1 MTSKLVG
8 GILLIVGTSIGA
20 GMFALPV
27 TTASGG
33 FLGALALLISCW
45 LVMTFGAFLILEV
58 NLWLAP
64 NSNIVSMAKKTLG
77 RPGEIIAWVTYLLL
91 LYSLL
96 AAYISGGA
104 DVLNGLLSQ
113 YIKYK
118 IPSRWDAVLFLL
130 LFGFIVYHGIK
141 PIDYVNRV
149 LITVKLL
156 TLAFLIVLIFP
167 HVNSE
172 NLINF
177 NLPKLI
183 PAITVTVT
191 SFGFATII
199 PSLRSYFKDD
209 IKKLRLAILVG
220 SLIPLICYTFWIGV
234 MLAEIPLHGAN
245 GMLAILKSPQPT
257 TSLVQSL
264 NIYLHNSWIL
274 FAAHLFTSICVAT
287 SFLGVSL
294 CLWDFLADGL
304 RIPKTK
310 QGKMINTA
318 ATFLPPLLIVL
329 FYPSAFIICLSYG
342 GIFCVI
348 LLVIL
353 PAFMAWRG
361 RYKYLIAGKYQ
372 VSGGKL
378 ALSLASCAGAVIIL
392 QDLLLTWHLINVSS
406 G

>member
-1 MTSKLVG
+1 MTSKFIG

-20 GMFALPV
+20 GMLALPV

-33 FLGALALLISCW
+33 FLGALALLILCW
-45 LVMTFGAFLILEV
+45 LIMTFGAFLILEV

-64 NSNIVSMAKKTLG
+64 NSNLVSMAKKTLG
-77 RPGEIIAWVTYLLL
+77 RPGEIVAWVTYLLL

-104 DVLNGLLSQ
+104 DIFNGLLSH
-113 YIKYK
+113 YVNYK
-118 IPSRWDAVLFLL
+118 IAPRWDAVLFLL
-130 LFGFIVYHGIK
+130 IFGFIVYHGIK

-149 LITVKLL
+149 LMTIKLV
-156 TLAFLIVLIFP
+156 TLAFLILLIFP
-167 HVNSE
+167 HVHTH
-172 NLINF
+172 NLVSF
-177 NLPKLI
+177 DLPKLI
-183 PAITVTVT
+183 PAVTVTVV

-199 PSLRSYFKDD
+199 PSLRGYFGDD
-209 IKKLRLAILVG
+209 IKKLRRAILIG
-220 SLIPLICYTFWIGV
+220 SLIPLICYILWVGAI
-234 MLAEIPLHGAN
+234 LAEIPLQGNH

-264 NIYLHNSWIL
+264 NLYLQNSWVTT
-274 FAAHLFTSICVAT
+274 AAHLFTSICVAT

-304 RIPKTK
+304 RIPKTSS
-310 QGKMINTA
+310 GKLINA
-318 ATFLPPLLIVL
+318 VATFLPPLIIVL

-348 LLVIL
+348 LLVML

-372 VSGGKL
+372 VSGGKSAL
-378 ALSLASCAGAVIIL
+378 ALATCAAVLIVV
-392 QDLLLTWHLINVSS
+392 QDLMLSWHLI
-406 G
+406 

>member
-1 MTSKLVG
+1 MTSKFIG
-8 GILLIVGTSIGA
+8 GVLLIVGTSIGA
-20 GMFALPV
+20 GMLALPV

-33 FLGALALLISCW
+33 FLGALALLVVCW
-45 LVMTFGAFLILEV
+45 LIMTFGAFLILEV

-64 NSNIVSMAKKTLG
+64 NSNLVSMAKKTLG
-77 RPGEIIAWVTYLLL
+77 RPGEIVAWITYLLL

-104 DVLNGLLSQ
+104 DILNGLLLH
-113 YIKYK
+113 YVKYK
-118 IPSRWDAVLFLL
+118 MAARWDAVIFLL
-130 LFGFIVYHGIK
+130 IFGFIVYHGIK

-149 LITVKLL
+149 LITIKLV
-156 TLAFLIVLIFP
+156 TLASLILLIFP
-167 HVNSE
+167 HVNSA
-172 NLINF
+172 NLVNF

-183 PAITVTVT
+183 PAITVAIV

-199 PSLRSYFKDD
+199 PSLRSYFEDD
-209 IKKLRLAILVG
+209 VKKLRLAILIG
-220 SLIPLICYTFWIGV
+220 SLIPLICYILWVGV
-234 MLAEIPLHGAN
+234 ILAEIPLQGDH
-245 GMLAILKSPQPT
+245 GMLAILNSPQPT

-264 NIYLHNSWIL
+264 NIYLQNSSVL

-304 RIPKTK
+304 QIPKTS
-310 QGKMINTA
+310 QGKLINA
-318 ATFLPPLLIVL
+318 AVTFLPPLIIVL

-342 GIFCVI
+342 GIFCVV

-353 PAFMAWRG
+353 PACMAWRG

-372 VSGGKL
+372 VGGGKIALGL
-378 ALSLASCAGAVIIL
+378 ATGAAVLIVM
-392 QDLLLTWHLINVSS
+392 QDLLLSWHVI
-406 G
+406 